1 MISSIHQVII
11 GVFVWEINHLLYSTH
26 KHHLLS
32 FTLANIVNSD
42 LIRHTY
48 VLTQYRQQGI
58 LAILSGMNF
67 EASIWDRFIRAV
79 PAQQQIDND
88 WYSGSA
94 NAIHQNH
101 LLVSSDP
108 AEYVLVAAADHIY
121 KMDYEQMLQ
130 AAIDTDA
137 DVLVSGM
144 YMTLNQAA
152 STFGVMEVGEQGNI
166 KRFQEKPQS
175 PTSHPGRDGECII
188 SQGIYIFKK
197 NVLLEFLRED
207 HEDNNSSHDFGKD
220 ILPKMVDA
228 SCSVMFYDHAT
239 NFIPG
244 EKASYWRDVGSIDAY
259 TEALLDQTQF
269 NPEFDVYNNHW
280 RIPTL
285 NDNQPMAKFNAVSCG
300 SGDGQSLQLVAAGGF
315 VASKTARISHAVLG
329 RQVRVEEDAVIIDS
343 ILLDGA
349 VVGPGANLNKT
360 IVEEGIVIPSG
371 CIIGYDVTEDERR
384 GIHISPNGNRVVYGK
399 SRL

>member
-1 MISSIHQVII
+1 MATSLHS
-11 GVFVWEINHLLYSTH
+11 NLLAVVLAGGRGERLGPLTLNRCKPAVPFG

-197 NVLLEFLRED
+197 MSCLSFC
-207 HEDNNSSHDFGKD
+207 GKTTK
-220 ILPKMVDA
+220 IITPVTTLAKTSFPKWLMPVA
-228 SCSVMFYDHAT
+228 QSCSMIMLPTSFLARKQAIGVTLAASTPTQKRCWTRLNSIQNLMSIT
-239 NFIPG
+239 TIG
-244 EKASYWRDVGSIDAY
+244 ES
-259 TEALLDQTQF
+259 
-269 NPEFDVYNNHW
+269 
-280 RIPTL
+280 
-285 NDNQPMAKFNAVSCG
+285 QP
-300 SGDGQSLQLVAAGGF
+300 
-315 VASKTARISHAVLG
+315 
-329 RQVRVEEDAVIIDS
+329 
-343 ILLDGA
+343 
-349 VVGPGANLNKT
+349 
-360 IVEEGIVIPSG
+360 
-371 CIIGYDVTEDERR
+371 
-384 GIHISPNGNRVVYGK
+384 
-399 SRL
+399 